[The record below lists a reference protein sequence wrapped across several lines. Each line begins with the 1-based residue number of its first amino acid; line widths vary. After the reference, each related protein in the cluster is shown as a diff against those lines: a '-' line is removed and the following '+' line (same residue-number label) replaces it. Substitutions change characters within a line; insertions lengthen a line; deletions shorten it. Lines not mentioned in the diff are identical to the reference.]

1 MGKSPAIP
9 PPIWKKPSGESEAV
23 DRYQVASSIMYSI
36 PDFTTW
42 GLFTFPF
49 RQCEAKMFAEV
60 LSSHPRTNI
69 GRFFSQAATSRLS
82 AGLVL
87 LS

>member
-1 MGKSPAIP
+1 
-9 PPIWKKPSGESEAV
+9 
-23 DRYQVASSIMYSI
+23 MYSI

-60 LSSHPRTNI
+60 LSSHPGTKI
-69 GRFFSQAATSRLS
+69 GRFFSQAATSQLS
-82 AGLVL
+82 AGSIWYSEASLPERRMR
-87 LS
+87 